1 MSILLWCLQVAS
13 ALGSVHALQAMVITN
28 VAAPVYRPAAWLS
41 WLAAKKLDSVNGT
54 GKAAGFIN
62 TDFNRIEFSG
72 EIILA
77 EK

>member
-1 MSILLWCLQVAS
+1 
-13 ALGSVHALQAMVITN
+13 MVITN